1 MLVLDTDHISVL
13 ERSDS
18 VERARLIHR
27 LDQAGAETVVTT
39 IISYEEQS
47 RGWLAYVT
55 RARSVTEQI
64 DAYQRLS
71 RHLETYRHL
80 IVLDYEHTAAE
91 HFRRL
96 RSARIRIG
104 TLDLKIAAITLA
116 NGAILLSRNLKDFER
131 VPNLTVENWL
141 D

>member
-13 ERSDS
+13 ERADS

-55 RARSVTEQI
+55 RARSVTGQW
-64 DAYQRLS
+64 
-71 RHLETYRHL
+71 T
-80 IVLDYEHTAAE
+80 
-91 HFRRL
+91 
-96 RSARIRIG
+96 
-104 TLDLKIAAITLA
+104 
-116 NGAILLSRNLKDFER
+116 
-131 VPNLTVENWL
+131 
-141 D
+141 